1 MMKKEFWLQLVANS
15 LGFNFFNSFLYVIDM
30 NQDRPQIGISSPKIP
45 HSVLYWKDELLLMAA
60 DTGSYQIRHRSDLEK
75 ELRIDAHDVDTG
87 KIQNVV
93 MSSDKKALISA
104 ALDGTIMVYAF
115 DF

>member
-1 MMKKEFWLQLVANS
+1 MLF
-15 LGFNFFNSFLYVIDM
+15 
-30 NQDRPQIGISSPKIP
+30 
-45 HSVLYWKDELLLMAA
+45 MAA

-75 ELRIDAHDVDTG
+75 ELRIDGHDVDTG

-115 DF
+115 DYTNCMQTFQGELFASYSVLL